1 MTYTASSPLL
11 ITDPLRIDTQA
22 FAAHVNR
29 LGGDRATETRE
40 YIEAVVSGALRMGI
54 DPVIVLAQWWL
65 ETDAGRSQWWV
76 KGLNPAGLGITG
88 DPAQNAKAQTWP
100 NGTAAAY
107 GHLAH
112 LAAYIWGEDAGD
124 HWPQSWPD
132 LVVADRRFGVA
143 VYAYG
148 GEADTLRDLNGTWA
162 IDPQNNY
169 HGKLADRANAI
180 VRDFGQGAEPMAIT
194 FGRVPVP
201 VHEKRLVLNSRAW
214 NDLGPRTIRGCV
226 WHRMYGT
233 LWGTD
238 GYFRGAAVDRALTD
252 IGIGVAA
259 TDGGANDGRCFMW
272 NDPRGRRAPWA
283 NGPTQNTRDDG
294 KLFVDRYGVNAVNR
308 DLFSIEISGNGD
320 TPLSPKARQ
329 MVVSWTAYWADQY
342 RVSHETFPAIPGEG
356 GRSFVIWHGEIN
368 GGKWGTCP
376 GAVVESATN
385 AMIAEVKALLKSY
398 QEAASDVPTYAK
410 PQPVES
416 GTRII
421 NDRLFVGVDKAYT
434 IRRETVPRLWAD
446 PSSPATGPMLNV
458 DAVVMVTHMVEDVGE
473 ASGLTL
479 VLQDGSRIPALSL
492 VSA

>member
-1 MTYTASSPLL
+1 
-11 ITDPLRIDTQA
+11 
-22 FAAHVNR
+22 
-29 LGGDRATETRE
+29 
-40 YIEAVVSGALRMGI
+40 
-54 DPVIVLAQWWL
+54 
-65 ETDAGRSQWWV
+65 
-76 KGLNPAGLGITG
+76 
-88 DPAQNAKAQTWP
+88 
-100 NGTAAAY
+100 
-107 GHLAH
+107 
-112 LAAYIWGEDAGD
+112 
-124 HWPQSWPD
+124 
-132 LVVADRRFGVA
+132 
-143 VYAYG
+143 
-148 GEADTLRDLNGTWA
+148 
-162 IDPQNNY
+162 
-169 HGKLADRANAI
+169 
-180 VRDFGQGAEPMAIT
+180 MAIT

-259 TDGGANDGRCFMW
+259 TDGAANDGRCFMW

-329 MVVSWTAYWADQY
+329 MVVAWTAYWADQY

-376 GAVVESATN
+376 GPVVESATN
-385 AMIAEVKALLKSY
+385 AMIAEVKALLKQY
-398 QEAASDVPTYAK
+398 QEGAAVEYAK

-492 VSA
+492 VPA